1 MPRKSRAAREVQ
13 MERIT
18 SQLDRVVGSKHC
30 IAVQLR
36 DVDGTPAML
45 LMGDSC
51 PACREFRAA
60 MPGRPVAPPPSSVST
75 DDTDTTDDILE
86 D

>member
-1 MPRKSRAAREVQ
+1 
-13 MERIT
+13 
-18 SQLDRVVGSKHC
+18 VVGSKHC

-60 MPGRPVAPPPSSVST
+60 MPVRPVAPPSSSVPT
-75 DDTDTTDDILE
+75 GDVTTTDDILFDE
-86 D
+86 ENF